1 MTSFNSLF
9 NKVAIITGAASGIGR
24 ATAKLF
30 AENGAKLIL
39 CDSNARGMADLE
51 EELRTKRTET
61 VSVIGDVSESMAVL
75 EIVRAVGQFGCTNIL
90 FNNAGIDLHASLED
104 TREADWDRIMN
115 VNLKAVFLV
124 SKAVIP
130 FMSSDGTAS
139 IVNTSSAAGLYPIND
154 RPAYIASKGA
164 VIALTRAM
172 ALDLAPRSIRVN
184 CICPGAVETPLLHG
198 SMDAANLEAARAQPK
213 R

>member
-1 MTSFNSLF
+1 
-9 NKVAIITGAASGIGR
+9 
-24 ATAKLF
+24 
-30 AENGAKLIL
+30 
-39 CDSNARGMADLE
+39 MADLE

-198 SMDAANLEAARAQPK
+198 SMDAANLEAARAQLSMRYPLGRLAQPEEIAETVLFLASK
-213 R
+213 QSSYVTGATIAVDAGRTMH